1 MGAPVGCWALLLLVA
16 GAWAQNASV
25 LVVCG
30 GSQLQIT
37 VLADIFGDGVTVS
50 AKELTLGAGCAVTA
64 VGPDRF
70 QLEYLLSACGATME
84 LLSDT
89 IHYRNFL
96 HYKPSAVRGVIRA
109 SAFSLPIDCFYPRT
123 GNVSSLGLQPTWV
136 PFNSTLMHRHHLDFA
151 LDVYDSTWS
160 FPLSDPT
167 YYLGDLI
174 NIQASVRTGSHAPLR
189 IYVDECVARP
199 STASSIKY
207 EVITDHGC
215 LVDGQHSRSHFLAPR
230 GDQFLRFQ
238 LDTFVFTG
246 ASNSQIYLLCHLK
259 AVAAG
264 PADQHNK
271 ACSYDPATTA
281 WHSHEGGNCSCC
293 ASPAGCGSRRRRRRL
308 PQDREGLLGEADLQL
323 GPIKL
328 ATNSSITPGS
338 SLLTLAS
345 TEPTFATAGAV
356 ELSSTVPI
364 SGTPKAIH
372 PVLFSPNRAVNPI
385 VRGDM
390 KDSSG
395 LQLPFS
401 VTTLAIAV
409 LCSLFVFL
417 GILGCYCST
426 KRYHRG
432 YQMGAVD
439 VALGESGAVAMAPT
453 ASRDSSVASKKPGA
467 VVAAACGESGSV

>member
-1 MGAPVGCWALLLLVA
+1 MVSDG
-16 GAWAQNASV
+16 V

>member
-1 MGAPVGCWALLLLVA
+1 
-16 GAWAQNASV
+16 
-25 LVVCG
+25 
-30 GSQLQIT
+30 
-37 VLADIFGDGVTVS
+37 
-50 AKELTLGAGCAVTA
+50 
-64 VGPDRF
+64 
-70 QLEYLLSACGATME
+70 ME
-84 LLSDT
+84 FLPDT

-96 HYKPSAVRGVIRA
+96 HYRPSAVRGVIRA

-123 GNVSSLGLQPTWV
+123 SNVSSLGLQPTWV
-136 PFNSTLMHRHHLDFA
+136 PFSSTLMHRRHLDFA
-151 LDVYDSTWS
+151 LDVYDSTWLS
-160 FPLSDPT
+160 PLSDPT

-174 NIQASVRTGSHAPLR
+174 NIQASVRTGSHVPLR

-199 STASSIKY
+199 SAASSMKY

-215 LVDGQHSRSHFLAPR
+215 LVDGQHSRSRFLAPR

-238 LDTFVFTG
+238 LDTFIFTG

-259 AVAAG
+259 AVAAS

-293 ASPAGCGSRRRRRRL
+293 ASPAGCGSRRRRRHL
-308 PQDREGLLGEADLQL
+308 PQDRE
-323 GPIKL
+323 
-328 ATNSSITPGS
+328 
-338 SLLTLAS
+338 
-345 TEPTFATAGAV
+345 
-356 ELSSTVPI
+356 
-364 SGTPKAIH
+364 
-372 PVLFSPNRAVNPI
+372 
-385 VRGDM
+385 
-390 KDSSG
+390 G

-439 VALGESGAVAMAPT
+439 AALGESGAVAMAPT
-453 ASRDSSVASKKPGA
+453 ATGDSNVASKKPGA